1 MTTGNNQNPTAYGL
15 ILTSLI
21 LLVLAVFTFLYYL
34 VQFVP
39 YTMDDAFITFRYSRN
54 LAAGFGPTFNP
65 GGPPVEG
72 YTSFTWMILMTIPHL
87 LKLNTVVFSKIAGV
101 VFTLG
106 FLILA
111 FKFTHYLC
119 NFLDRKSRILPAS
132 VVVFL
137 LATFYATSFHAVAGM
152 ETAMFSFLV
161 LLLFHQSARYIDNP
175 TRRTA
180 YGITLAAILAGL
192 TRPEGNIIAIIDL
205 VFVLVL
211 IPNEKRIGL
220 LKAIALGYL
229 LPWTIYYIW
238 RYTYYGLPLP
248 LPAYVKIVAG
258 DSGNFHGTRE
268 VVKFIRMIGILY
280 GIPIIIG
287 FFGMR
292 KKPLPGIIGSVLVL
306 VLFIVPYH
314 TMSNIFRYLYPVV
327 PMFFIIAAL
336 GAGIVLKSLEKWKP
350 GGAGLITGSIII
362 LVISLGIGILLVPNA
377 GLSIID
383 KQNYAWSL
391 EKCHIRLARHLG
403 NYEKPDGK
411 PILACADAGAI
422 PYYSDWESIDT
433 IGLNNAEISFDR
445 VDVADY
451 VISQNPDL
459 VILIS
464 GSNTEFHARTDFGD
478 ELMSRCIGVGMEL
491 ISSMQFARDYYLWL
505 LCDPDDP
512 LADYLDQ
519 LE

>member
-1 MTTGNNQNPTAYGL
+1 MTKGNNQNPTAYGL

-21 LLVLAVFTFLYYL
+21 LLVLAVFMFLYYL
-34 VQFVP
+34 WQFFPFTV
-39 YTMDDAFITFRYSRN
+39 DDAFITFRYSRN
-54 LAAGFGPTFNP
+54 LADGFGPTFNP

-72 YTSFTWMILMTIPHL
+72 YTSFTWMILMAIPHL
-87 LKLNTVVFSKIAGV
+87 LKLNPVVFSKIAGV
-101 VFTLG
+101 IFTLG

-111 FKFTHYLC
+111 FKFTHFLC
-119 NFLDRKSRILPAS
+119 DFLDRKSRILPAS
-132 VVVFL
+132 VMVTL
-137 LATFYATSFHAVAGM
+137 LATFYATSAHAVAGM

-175 TRRTA
+175 TPRTA

-205 VFVLVL
+205 IVVTVL
-211 IPNEKRIGL
+211 IPKDKRIGL

-229 LPWTIYYIW
+229 LPGVIYYIW
-238 RYTYYGLPLP
+238 RYAYYGLPLP
-248 LPAYVKIVAG
+248 LPAYVKIVTG
-258 DSGNFHGTRE
+258 DSGNFHGIRD
-268 VVKFIRMIGILY
+268 VVKFIRVIGIFY

-287 FFGMR
+287 FFGAG
-292 KKPLPGIIGSVLVL
+292 KKLLPGIIASVMVL

-314 TMSNIFRYLYPVV
+314 TMSYIFRYLYPIV

-336 GAGIVLKSLEKWKP
+336 GTGVVLKRLGKWKP
-350 GGAGLITGSIII
+350 GGAGLVTGSIIV
-362 LVISLGIGILLVPNA
+362 LVVSLGIGMLLVPNA
-377 GLSIID
+377 RLSIFD
-383 KQNYAWSL
+383 KQNYAYSL
-391 EKCHIRLARHLG
+391 GECHIRLARHLG

-433 IGLNNAEISFDR
+433 IGLNSAEISYDR
-445 VDVADY
+445 ADVADY
-451 VISQNPDL
+451 VISRNPDL

-464 GSNTEFHARTDFGD
+464 ESNTEFHARTDFGD
-478 ELMSRCIGVGMEL
+478 ELMSRCIEVGMEP

-519 LE
+519 LQ